1 MNKKCAGSAFDV
13 ACMTVELLCLGERE
27 GRVCVCV
34 CLSVC
39 ECVSV
44 YMFPTVSK
52 IPCDSLVKISD

>member
-34 CLSVC
+34 CVC
-39 ECVSV
+39 ECVCVCVCVEVCVSV
-44 YMFPTVSK
+44 CV
-52 IPCDSLVKISD
+52 CVCV